1 MGIFRAVELLPRVFM
16 DMTRSKPYLTRN
28 TQNSSRITLAT
39 MASTSF
45 PRPFSLLDSMS
56 MRMWSLP
63 FMETLV
69 PSQICQMNT

>member
-1 MGIFRAVELLPRVFM
+1 MLLPRAFM

-45 PRPFSLLDSMS
+45 PRPFSLLDQHIHADMVVA
-56 MRMWSLP
+56 
-63 FMETLV
+63 FIDTLV